1 MKRFLFEIGF
11 SFVLITMG
19 AMLSFFELSE
29 YETVNGIDDVFEANV
44 LDATATKNDPFYIDV
59 DDDITI
65 HFEYDETM
73 KDDIE
78 ITISDAY
85 SYSMKNQKL
94 KVDDLRFQFFYGK
107 RYIDTFIDG
116 LKDEKLYYF
125 NRTKGN
131 DVHTLVIKCKK
142 DNRSNIIIND

>member
-19 AMLSFFELSE
+19 AMMSFFELSE
-29 YETVNGIDDVFEANV
+29 FETVNGIDDVFETNV

-59 DDDITI
+59 DEDITI
-65 HFEYDETM
+65 HFEYDDAM

-94 KVDDLRFQFFYGK
+94 KVDDMRFQFFYGK

-116 LKDEKLYYF
+116 LKDDKLYYF
-125 NRTKGN
+125 NHTKGN